1 MLSLTQRLGSLVQ
14 PLLGQACREL
24 RQQRLLNIHEYQVS
38 AQSGLRHTM
47 FACLDA
53 LANFACMAQKSWRA
67 VDGQVWHRI

>member
-38 AQSGLRHTM
+38 AQSGLEAYHDRLPG
-47 FACLDA
+47 CL
-53 LANFACMAQKSWRA
+53 S
-67 VDGQVWHRI
+67 